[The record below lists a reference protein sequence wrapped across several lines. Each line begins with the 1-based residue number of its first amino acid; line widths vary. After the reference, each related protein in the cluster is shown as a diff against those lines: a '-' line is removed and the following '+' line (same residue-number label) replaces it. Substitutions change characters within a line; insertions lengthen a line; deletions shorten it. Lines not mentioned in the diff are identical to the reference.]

1 MERNLDYSVR
11 PRYEDFILN
20 LDGTDLRF
28 LLSRTCPAAD
38 TSAAGQDAVELL
50 MSQDSAHTAL
60 SFCDPDVLDVAHL
73 VHILEDSASLDTL
86 AEVAFWAS
94 DADVMAHDT
103 PKGVDRKRRRVG
115 KQQLEHVLRRGQ
127 RQGLVWEEPAGVW
140 HVPPHISEVFPAEP
154 SLNFRVADL
163 VANMPADVLGRR
175 MERMGLEPDSTQE
188 ADVPRTLNASDL
200 TVRNVQARQVEQI
213 AGFLCDPVKVRA
225 LVMTAPVDIRNELR
239 WMATD
244 EKYLPSH
251 MWSELR
257 ADAVRWAEERLLL
270 TVVEGPAMPMFEQG
284 GEAPAAHEAYD
295 GSAEVA
301 RLVGAVALAL
311 KGDMWTIRK
320 PHPTE
325 SFPAT
330 LEPKELT
337 EASVSAVAFASAFMD
352 AAGSGDGRLK
362 DPLHMYEESSLLW
375 IQDFAASIGAS
386 GFAAPWIVEMLVN
399 AGLIHADSG
408 HPTPRALQYWYNA
421 DASTRWAYLA
431 AGFLVGRGPWHGEFP
446 WVTMGVDDF
455 SHATLAYGYPY
466 AAREVVSLAAQLE
479 ENQKFYGCCVEGH
492 LSWKVD
498 NLCARNGADGEA
510 MVGWLLEQAGILG
523 ILYQGHA
530 SWQAMAIMYALHDIW
545 LTDQHVG
552 AQRMAE
558 LISEYAAGKVPTA
571 EAVQIARLFK
581 DAAPNERLAATLD
594 GVASNQVAL
603 ALDFI
608 GDRET
613 CAENSRWIVS
623 EESLRRACLAVDGD
637 VDVLFSQLGPL
648 VNSSMKLVIYA
659 ELVRI
664 TKTEKLQEMYERE
677 AVEFTPPL
685 DDVPE
690 NAAPETDPGEHA
702 ENSDDPEEPEEPEQ
716 LSLF

>member
-1 MERNLDYSVR
+1 MERNVDYSVR

-270 TVVEGPAMPMFEQG
+270 AVVEGPAMPMFEQG
-284 GEAPAAHEAYD
+284 GEAPAAHAAYD

-613 CAENSRWIVS
+613 CAETSRWIIS

-664 TKTEKLQEMYERE
+664 TKTEKLQEMYDRE